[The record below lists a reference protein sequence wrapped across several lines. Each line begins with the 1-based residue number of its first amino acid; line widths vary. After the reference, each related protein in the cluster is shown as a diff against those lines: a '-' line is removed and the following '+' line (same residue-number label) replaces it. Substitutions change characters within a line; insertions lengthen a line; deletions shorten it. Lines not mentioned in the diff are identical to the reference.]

1 MPVGFAGGTI
11 QQSPANILLV
21 KNITVCGLN
30 MGYYFGWSAMEVRDL
45 FSPLMQKLLNQLFSW
60 FEAGL
65 LNPRVNQIFS
75 LDNFQ
80 EAMAT
85 VLGRRSLGRVAL
97 VMGDEAKRLVK

>member
-1 MPVGFAGGTI
+1 
-11 QQSPANILLV
+11 
-21 KNITVCGLN
+21 
-30 MGYYFGWSAMEVRDL
+30 MEVRDL
-45 FSPLMQKLLNQLFSW
+45 FSPLMQKLLNQLFNW

-85 VLGRRSLGRVAL
+85 VLGRRSLGRVAV
-97 VMGDEAKRLVK
+97 VMGDETKRLVK